1 MTKEEIYEEAKA
13 EGKEVR
19 MCNGLGCIALG
30 FKGGLHSMSKERK
43 VAEGRTEVRPVCGRY
58 TDAPTDEP

>member
-1 MTKEEIYEEAKA
+1 MTKEEIYEKAAA

-30 FKGGLHSMSKERK
+30 FKGDVHWMTQARK
-43 VAEGRTEVRPVCGRY
+43 RAEGRTEPRPVCGRFR
-58 TDAPTDEP
+58 DEP